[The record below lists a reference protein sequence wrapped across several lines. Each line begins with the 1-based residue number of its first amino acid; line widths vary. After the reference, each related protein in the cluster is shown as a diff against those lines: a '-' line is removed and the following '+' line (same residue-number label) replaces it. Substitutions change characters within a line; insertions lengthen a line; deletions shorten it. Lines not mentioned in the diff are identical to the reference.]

1 MTRARRCRSSLAAVV
16 GASQLI
22 RGVVC
27 CAGRMESGGR
37 VRRSGRPL
45 ASPSGDRPGA
55 ARRRIREDGVRGARS
70 APWSRVGPSRH
81 PRGIVR
87 ARHVGA
93 SGRKGSGAR
102 SAPWSRAGSS
112 RHPRGIVRARHVG
125 ASGRKGSGARSAPWS
140 RVGSSRHPWGWSG
153 RGGLAHLGWAG
164 GRPFDRL
171 EHGPGSDL
179 CRNPPGRRPGEA
191 RRGGLAQGRTWHVI
205 GAALSGSR
213 RAHDRILRQG

>member
-22 RGVVC
+22 RGWF
-27 CAGRMESGGR
+27 AALGGW
-37 VRRSGRPL
+37 
-45 ASPSGDRPGA
+45 SPGGA
-55 ARRRIREDGVRGARS
+55 FGAL
-70 APWSRVGPSRH
+70 VGPSRH

-102 SAPWSRAGSS
+102 SAPWSRVAPRVTLGGSS
-112 RHPRGIVRARHVG
+112 GRGTLAHPGGRGR
-125 ASGRKGSGARSAPWS
+125 GARSAPWS

-153 RGGLAHLGWAG
+153 RGGPAHLGWAG